1 MLWLSR
7 MKSLELLTWPL
18 VVCCDCY
25 RWRCRQG
32 TWTYVVFV
40 TNEIFGAV
48 EMGPGGMLWLSSWRC
63 WQGTWAYVVIVIDD
77 AVDRAHGRM
86 LWLSQM
92 KSLELL
98 KWPLVVCCDC
108 HRWRCRQG
116 PWSYVVIV
124 IDDAVDR
131 APGRMLWLSSMTLLT
146 GHMGV
151 CCDCLRWRCR
161 QGTWAYVVIVTN
173 KIDGSVESAHRLRFW
188 LP

>member
-1 MLWLSR
+1 MIVTNEIDDTIELSRGRMLWLSR

-63 WQGTWAYVVIVIDD
+63 WQGTWAYVVIVFDD

-86 LWLSQM
+86 LWLSLI
-92 KSLELL
+92 KSMALL
-98 KWPLVVCCDC
+98 NRHIDWGFDC
-108 HRWRCRQG
+108 HQRGKWKARNSLPWNEQLTTTCKKVLCCRFFICMG
-116 PWSYVVIV
+116 CGFLMKRIV
-124 IDDAVDR
+124 
-131 APGRMLWLSSMTLLT
+131 
-146 GHMGV
+146 
-151 CCDCLRWRCR
+151 
-161 QGTWAYVVIVTN
+161 
-173 KIDGSVESAHRLRFW
+173 
-188 LP
+188 